1 MAFINITGNGEL
13 YTTEGDS
20 NGSRKMLKHYGKATD
35 AAFMAAC
42 NDGAVAWNDRTSAY
56 EFYYYDF
63 TGWGFATT
71 SVTVPVGADRQMMVF
86 ERPAYINHRAR

>member
-1 MAFINITGNGEL
+1 MLFIHIAGNGEL
-13 YTTEGDS
+13 FTTDGV
-20 NGSRKMLKHYGKATD
+20 NGEIVSRYGKGD

-42 NDGAVAWNDRTSAY
+42 NDGAVAWADRLCAR
-56 EFYYYDF
+56 EFYDYDF

-86 ERPAYINHRAR
+86 ERPFTNKHRPTA